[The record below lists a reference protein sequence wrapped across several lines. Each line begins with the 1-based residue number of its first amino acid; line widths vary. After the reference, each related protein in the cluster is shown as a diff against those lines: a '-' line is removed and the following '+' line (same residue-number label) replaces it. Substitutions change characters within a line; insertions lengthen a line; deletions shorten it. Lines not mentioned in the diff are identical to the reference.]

1 MMLSTT
7 PEQPTHLTNSA
18 VAPAS
23 SHNSTPVAL
32 ITGASGGIGRACAT
46 TLAAQGFAVAI
57 HYRHGKTRALEL
69 AAQCDRG
76 QIFQA
81 DLSCP
86 DSSSQLIKDV
96 QKAMGPIGVLV
107 NNAGMTIDKLTL
119 MSSFEQY
126 ETIFS
131 TNLRATYQL
140 SKAVLKPMI
149 KHQWGRI
156 INITSIIGHTGA
168 RGQSLYSSSKAAIT
182 AFTQSL
188 AAETG
193 RFNILCNCVAPGY
206 ITTAMTETI
215 SAPVQ
220 EQIIHRIH
228 LGRPGTPAEVAAAVG
243 FLASDDAA
251 YITGTT
257 IHVNGGMAGF

>member
-1 MMLSTT
+1 MTPPASPKKAFHIASSTT
-7 PEQPTHLTNSA
+7 DPL
-18 VAPAS
+18 APS
-23 SHNSTPVAL
+23 SQVAL
-32 ITGASGGIGRACAT
+32 VTGASGGIGRACAT

-57 HYRHGKTRALEL
+57 HYNRSKDLALEL
-69 AAQCDRG
+69 ATQCAES

-81 DLSCP
+81 DLSSP
-86 DSSSQLIKDV
+86 DGPAKLIRDV
-96 QKAMGPIGVLV
+96 ARTMGPIRVLV

-119 MSSFEQY
+119 MSSIEQY
-126 ETIFS
+126 EAIFN

-149 KHQWGRI
+149 KHQGGRI

-182 AFTQSL
+182 ALTQSL

-206 ITTAMTETI
+206 IATAMTESI
-215 SAPVQ
+215 AAPIQ
-220 EQIIHRIH
+220 EKIMARIH

-243 FLASDDAA
+243 FLASDHAA

-257 IHVNGGMAGF
+257 LHVNGGMAGF